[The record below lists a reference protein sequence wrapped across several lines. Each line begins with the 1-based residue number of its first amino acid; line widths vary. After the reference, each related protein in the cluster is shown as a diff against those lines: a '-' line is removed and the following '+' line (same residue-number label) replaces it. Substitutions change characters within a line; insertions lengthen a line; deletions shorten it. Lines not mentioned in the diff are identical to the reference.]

1 MTEITILPPL
11 NPEAAIQK
19 QAEID
24 VLLGQISS
32 HEMRLA
38 SSYARLG
45 GLLREVK
52 FQQYW
57 IELGYDRF
65 SSYLEAIRGKID
77 RQRSQMYAI
86 LSLAEALLP
95 LMSEEQMEQIGITK
109 SHELRRLVLGGG
121 SVQAELLDLDP
132 NNQTEGHCGTV
143 RIMDYA
149 SDPKVTAAQL
159 RVKVNELLHI
169 HETPSGLWFELPG
182 FYATPDER
190 KEISAFWE
198 LGRKVLQIASEKE
211 YEIHK
216 EVFLAAT
223 RECRSTWLEMEHEQN
238 QIRPR

>member
-1 MTEITILPPL
+1 MAEITILPPL

-52 FQQYW
+52 LQQYW
-57 IELGYDRF
+57 IALGYDRF
-65 SSYLEAIRGKID
+65 SSYLESIRGKID

-86 LSLAEALLP
+86 LSVAEALLP
-95 LMSEEQMEQIGITK
+95 LMSEEQMEKIGITK
-109 SHELRRLVLGGG
+109 SHELRRLVLQGG
-121 SVQAELLDLDP
+121 SIETVISLSAAECYPLW
-132 NNQTEGHCGTV
+132 E
-143 RIMDYA
+143 YA
-149 SDPKVTAAQL
+149 SDPNVTAAQL